1 MSRADDNAAGALAR
15 LRWHYPHWDIR
26 YYAATSLPE
35 RGVFVASIAPA
46 PEFLRG
52 VLTAAAASEE
62 GLLRQLEIHDP
73 VASRIAEAAG
83 TGTRDLPA
91 GEEAVARLQ
100 GQHPRWRI
108 RYETGPG
115 GGRFVATRPRTA
127 EQAALGLLETVTAAN
142 ALELAHRLAYQDALT
157 AGAEAIAQDIDID
170 PEDLIEG
177 AADLVAGCEELLRRA
192 AGSF

>member
-1 MSRADDNAAGALAR
+1 MSRADDTAAGALAR
-15 LRWHYPHWDIR
+15 LRRHYPYWDIR

-46 PEFLRG
+46 PKFLRG

-62 GLLRQLEIHDP
+62 GLLRQLEIHNP

-100 GQHPRWRI
+100 RQHPQWRI
-108 RYETGPG
+108 RYEIEPG
-115 GGRFVATRPRTA
+115 GGQFVATRSLTA
-127 EQAALGLLETVTAAN
+127 EQVGFGLLETVSADDAM
-142 ALELAHRLAYQDALT
+142 ELAHRLAYQDALT
-157 AGAEAIAQDIDID
+157 AGAEAIVRGIDID

-177 AADLVAGCEELLRRA
+177 AGDLVAGCEELLRRA
-192 AGSF
+192 AGNL